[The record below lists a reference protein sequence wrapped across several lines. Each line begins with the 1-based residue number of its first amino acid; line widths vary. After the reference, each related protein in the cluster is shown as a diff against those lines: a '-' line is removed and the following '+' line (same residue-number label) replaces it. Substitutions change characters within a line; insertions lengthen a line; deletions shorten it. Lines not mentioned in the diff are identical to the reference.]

1 MTNPKDVLE
10 KYGVIA
16 VVGAS
21 RSPVKEANRI
31 PRQMQEAGYRV
42 LPVNPVADELFGEK
56 VYRNLAEIPEAI
68 EIVDV
73 FRPAREA
80 PDVVREAI
88 AAGAKAVWLQLGISS
103 PEARR
108 IAQEAGLDYVE
119 NRCIAVEMVRYGLW
133 KAA

>member
-1 MTNPKDVLE
+1 MTNPRDVLE
-10 KYGVIA
+10 RYSLIA

-42 LPVNPVADELFGEK
+42 IPVNPVADELFGEK

-108 IAQEAGLDYVE
+108 LAQEAGLDYVE

>member
-1 MTNPKDVLE
+1 
-10 KYGVIA
+10 
-16 VVGAS
+16 
-21 RSPVKEANRI
+21 
-31 PRQMQEAGYRV
+31 
-42 LPVNPVADELFGEK
+42 
-56 VYRNLAEIPEAI
+56 
-68 EIVDV
+68 VDV

-108 IAQEAGLDYVE
+108 LAQEAGLDYVE

>member
-42 LPVNPVADELFGEK
+42 IPVNPVADELFGEK
-56 VYRNLAEIPEAI
+56 VYRTLAEIPEPI

-88 AAGAKAVWLQLGISS
+88 AACAKAVWLQLGISS

-108 IAQEAGLDYVE
+108 LAQEAGLDYVE